1 MSFRLLHFPNRVKF
15 RSLHNISQENSH
27 DVSAMGKP
35 VTTALDWLSC
45 TLCTRQKNIISHC
58 MTYLYRNE
66 IHKSAS
72 TGTNIKDYIQILLW
86 LTSSG
91 KILIYKFLLSISE
104 DRLRIHD
111 RVQNKK
117 SKYIHNIFR
126 LYNNYLKLLFFSF

>member
-1 MSFRLLHFPNRVKF
+1 
-15 RSLHNISQENSH
+15 
-27 DVSAMGKP
+27 
-35 VTTALDWLSC
+35 
-45 TLCTRQKNIISHC
+45 

-117 SKYIHNIFR
+117 SKYIHNIT
-126 LYNNYLKLLFFSF
+126 LILNVKV